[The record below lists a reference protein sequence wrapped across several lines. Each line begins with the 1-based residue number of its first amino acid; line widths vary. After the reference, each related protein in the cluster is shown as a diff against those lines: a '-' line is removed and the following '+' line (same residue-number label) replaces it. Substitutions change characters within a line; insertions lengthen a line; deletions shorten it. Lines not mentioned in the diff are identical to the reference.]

1 MAGGG
6 ARTQP
11 PSQTDSPAEL
21 NLDDDDNDAI
31 LTAAAVQFEGRLA
44 ADEAIIATQEKL
56 RVTPLTSH
64 ALSDVAAREG
74 FSADLVSRTL
84 KKFGFPDFRPG
95 QREGVERILSGQSS
109 LVLLATGSG
118 KSLIYQLPAYLYAE
132 HRGAITIVVSPL
144 VSLMEDQVTGLP
156 PFLRAAALH
165 YNLTPKQKENVVE
178 QVKSGRLHFLLVSPE
193 AVAGGGGAFGGLLPH
208 LPPIAF
214 VCIDE
219 AHCVSQWSHNF
230 RPSYL
235 R

>member
-1 MAGGG
+1 MANGTAMNKKTNPG
-6 ARTQP
+6 
-11 PSQTDSPAEL
+11 SEEL
-21 NLDDDDNDAI
+21 SRNLDLNAEDHE
-31 LTAAAVQFEGRLA
+31 LLE
-44 ADEAIIATQEKL
+44 
-56 RVTPLTSH
+56 
-64 ALSDVAAREG
+64 AARLFDMDTKESEHN
-74 FSADLVSRTL
+74 FSTEPFVESEKFDSKLIYDTL
-84 KKFGFPDFRPG
+84 KKFGHSSFRPG
-95 QREGVERILSGQSS
+95 QEEGVKRILQGESS

-132 HRGAITIVVSPL
+132 KYNALTVVVSPL

-156 PFLRAAALH
+156 SFLRAAALH
-165 YNLTPKQKENVVE
+165 YNLTPKNKEKVIE

-193 AVAGGGGAFGGLLPH
+193 AVAGGGGLFGSLIQYMPK
-208 LPPIAF
+208 IAF